1 MEALK
6 TNTTIQYLIFTV
18 STLMKLMTLKNIL
31 IFYVNK
37 QNNLNVGTKMIL
49 EYLLYVSMNA
59 IKSQK
64 TPTKPLTRKQ
74 NIY

>member
-1 MEALK
+1 MK

-59 IKSQK
+59 IKNLK
-64 TPTKPLTRKQ
+64 MPTKPLTRKR
-74 NIY
+74 NIC